1 MGLGAPNRRQQ
12 NCSQTASQWLD
23 RDPLFLDTETTGLD
37 DHAEIC
43 EIAVLDADG
52 TSLVDTL
59 VRPTGPIP
67 DGARQ
72 VHGIT
77 DDDVRDAPTFA
88 EIAPW
93 LRDVLDG
100 REVVIYNADYD
111 VRLLRQSAQA
121 LKLPRQTW
129 NGPPTFRCAMRLYAE
144 YHGDWNS
151 SKRSYAWHKQHA
163 AARALGLALPDDLHR
178 ARADAE
184 LCWRIVRKIAGS

>member
-111 VRLLRQSAQA
+111 TRLLTQSARA
-121 LKLPRQTW
+121 RRLPPQPW
-129 NGPPTFRCAMRLYAE
+129 GCPPTFRCAMRLYAE
-144 YHGDWNS
+144 FRGDWNPS
-151 SKRSYAWHKQHA
+151 RGSYAWQKQHA

-184 LCWRIVRKIAGS
+184 LCRRIIQTMAGH